1 MRLAR
6 AGSAYTGIKDTQVR
20 IRTRITGAV
29 QGVGFR
35 PHVYRLAQRHGVA
48 GYVLNSAAGVV
59 VEAEAEEPRVRA
71 FVDELRTN
79 PPPLAVV
86 ASFTT
91 ETLPDAGARGFRVET
106 SDTEGEPEAFLLP
119 DLAMCSECRR
129 EIFDPRNRRYRY
141 PFTTCTHCGPRYSI
155 VESLPYDRPR
165 TSMRD
170 FPMCAAC
177 EREYRDPADRR
188 FHAQTNCCPDCGP
201 QLELWSRDGAVLARR
216 DEALRQAAEAVRGGR
231 ILALK
236 GIGGF
241 HLICNA
247 HNREAVLEL
256 RRRKHRPT
264 KPFAVMLPGHSH
276 PLLHTPASPIVLVE
290 NTLGLPEEIA
300 PGNPLLGVMIPYS
313 PLHALLM
320 DELRF
325 PVVATSGNLT
335 DDPICYD
342 EREALVRL
350 GAVAD
355 LFLVHNR
362 RILRPVDDSIVREI
376 GGEPVI
382 LRRARGYAPL
392 PLEAPRAMPEM
403 FATGGH
409 MKNTVAFARGRR
421 VFVSQHLGDLST
433 PAALANH
440 RAMTADFQRIYQVRP
455 RAAACDLHPD
465 YGSTATARTLAA
477 RVHPVQHHVAHLFSA
492 VLDHGLE
499 PPVFAAA
506 WDGTGAGPDGTVWGG
521 EFLLWEGAVVRRT
534 GHLRPFRL
542 PGGEQ
547 AVKEPR
553 RALLGVAWE
562 MGRAELARPLFT
574 EKEWQVVLRMLERG
588 FHAPWTTSAG
598 RLFDAA
604 AALLGLCSKASF
616 EGEAAMLAEFAAAD
630 PASVE
635 PVPMEEDWAPLFER
649 LADESRSVAWRAALL
664 HASLAGSI
672 AAAARRAGAET
683 VVLTGGCFQ
692 NARLAEAAARRLR
705 EAGFRPLLHRRVPPN
720 DGGLAAGQLL
730 AAAWEVKLDVS
741 GDTRRDS

>member
-1 MRLAR
+1 M
-6 AGSAYTGIKDTQVR
+6 R
-20 IRTRITGAV
+20 IRVRITGAV

-48 GYVLNSAAGVV
+48 GYVLNSTAGVT
-59 VEAEAEEPRVRA
+59 VEAEAESGKVRA
-71 FVDELRTN
+71 FVEDLREN

-86 ASFTT
+86 ASF
-91 ETLPDAGARGFRVET
+91 ETQTLGEAGYRGFRVEL
-106 SDTEGEPEAFLLP
+106 SDTGGEPEAFLPP
-119 DLAMCSECRR
+119 DLALCAECRR

-170 FPMCAAC
+170 FPMCARCRA
-177 EREYRDPADRR
+177 EYDDPSDRR
-188 FHAQTNCCPDCGP
+188 FHAQTNCCPACGP
-201 QLELWSRDGAVLARR
+201 HLQCRAPDGAVLSEKE
-216 DEALRQAAEAVRGGR
+216 EALGQAAEAVREGR

-241 HLICNA
+241 HLICDA
-247 HNREAVLEL
+247 RNREAILEL
-256 RRRKHRPT
+256 RRRKRRPV
-264 KPFAVMLPGHSH
+264 KPFAVMLPEHGH
-276 PLLHTPASPIVLVE
+276 PLLHTPASPIVLIQDR
-290 NTLGLPEEIA
+290 LGLPEETA

-320 DELRF
+320 DALGF
-325 PVVATSGNLT
+325 PIVATSGNLT
-335 DDPICYD
+335 DEPICFE
-342 EREALVRL
+342 EREALARL
-350 GAVAD
+350 RGIAD
-355 LFLVHNR
+355 VFLVHNR

-376 GGEPVI
+376 DGGAVI

-392 PLEAPRAMPEM
+392 PLEAPRALPEM
-403 FATGGH
+403 LATGGH
-409 MKNTVAFARGRR
+409 MKNTVAFSRGRR
-421 VFVSQHLGDLST
+421 VFLSQHLGDLST
-433 PAALANH
+433 PSALDNH
-440 RAMTADFQRIYQVRP
+440 RRMTADFQRIYEVRP

-465 YGSTATARTLAA
+465 YGSTATARDLGVPVLA
-477 RVHPVQHHVAHLFSA
+477 VQHHVAHLFSA
-492 VLDHGLE
+492 VLEHRLA
-499 PPVFAAA
+499 PPVFAAS

-521 EFLLWEGAVVRRT
+521 EFLLWEGPAVRRT

-547 AVKEPR
+547 AVREPR

-562 MGRAELARPLFT
+562 MGRAELARPHF
-574 EKEWQVVLRMLERG
+574 KDNEWQVLLRMLDCG
-588 FHAPWTTSAG
+588 FNAPWTTSAG

-604 AALLGLCSKASF
+604 AALLGLCGRTSF
-616 EGEAAMLAEFAAAD
+616 EGEAAMQVEFAARGAGAVQ
-630 PASVE
+630 PA
-635 PVPMEEDWAPLFER
+635 PMEQDWAPLFER
-649 LADESRSVAWRAALL
+649 LADAGAPVAERAALL
-664 HASLAGSI
+664 HASLAEAI
-672 AAAARRAGAET
+672 LAAARRAGVET

-705 EAGFRPLLHRRVPPN
+705 EEGFRPLLHRQVPPN

-741 GDTRRDS
+741 GDTGRNR